1 MEGFFHIKGSD
12 KMKVSQDKLE
22 KIIEM
27 LADNYSYSAIADSV
41 GVTRYTVEQISK
53 KVRVDINSIKENE
66 YKELYDRYHMNKKD
80 RIQLYGKDLLKI
92 ERELSKRDLS
102 DISDADLIELKQKTI
117 SRLEKLFTPVNS
129 EPVEKTTQGIL
140 DALDNL
146 YTRIQNGEAVNGR
159 LELQVLQ
166 AMADVINSEEVTKK
180 LSILSMAID
189 TNEKPQ
195 E

>member
-1 MEGFFHIKGSD
+1 
-12 KMKVSQDKLE
+12 MKVSQDKLE

-53 KVRVDINSIKENE
+53 KVRVDINNIKENE

-117 SRLEKLFTPVNS
+117 SRLEKLFTPVNT
-129 EPVEKTTQGIL
+129 EPVEKTAQGIL

-146 YTRIQNGEAVNGR
+146 LTRIKSGEAVNGR

-180 LSILSMAID
+180 LSIISMAID

-195 E
+195 A

>member
-1 MEGFFHIKGSD
+1 
-12 KMKVSQDKLE
+12 MKVSQDKLE
-22 KIIEM
+22 RIIEM

-53 KVRVDINSIKENE
+53 KVRVDINNIKENE
-66 YKELYDRYHMNKKD
+66 YKALYDRYHMNKKS
-80 RIQLYGKDLLKI
+80 RIQLFGEDLLKI
-92 ERELSKRDLS
+92 EAELSKRDLS
-102 DISDADLIELKQKTI
+102 DLSDGELIELKQKTI
-117 SRLEKLFTPVNS
+117 SRLEKLFTPVNA

>member
-1 MEGFFHIKGSD
+1 MDVTKD
-12 KMKVSQDKLE
+12 KMQKAIK
-22 KIIEM
+22 M
-27 LADNYSYSAIADSV
+27 LAQNYSYRSIMESLGISRHAVELIAQQTKYDV
-41 GVTRYTVEQISK
+41 ALLRGE
-53 KVRVDINSIKENE
+53 E
-66 YKELYDRYHMNKKD
+66 YQKLYDEYHMNKTDK
-80 RIQLYGKDLLKI
+80 IKLYGKDLLKI

-102 DISDADLIELKQKTI
+102 DVSDADLIELKQKTI
-117 SRLEKLFTPVNS
+117 SRLEKLFTSVNS

-146 YTRIQNGEAVNGR
+146 LTRIQNGEAVNGR

-166 AMADVINSEEVTKK
+166 AMADVINSEEVAKK
-180 LSILSMAID
+180 LSIISMAID

>member
-1 MEGFFHIKGSD
+1 MNIPNDQYMQVVELLSK
-12 KMKVSQDKLE
+12 
-22 KIIEM
+22 
-27 LADNYSYSAIADSV
+27 NYSYSAIADTLHI
-41 GVTRYTVEQISK
+41 TRYAVERIARK
-53 KVRVDINSIKENE
+53 AKFDVARLKDKEFQ
-66 YKELYDRYHMNKKD
+66 ELYEKYYMNKRD
-80 RIQLYGKDLLKI
+80 RIQLFGEDLLKI
-92 ERELSKRDLS
+92 EQELSKRDLS
-102 DISDADLIELKQKTI
+102 DLSDGELIELKQKTI

-146 YTRIQNGEAVNGR
+146 LIRIQNGEAVNGR

-166 AMADVINSEEVTKK
+166 SMADVINSEEVTKK

>member
-1 MEGFFHIKGSD
+1 
-12 KMKVSQDKLE
+12 MKVSQDKLE

-80 RIQLYGKDLLKI
+80 RIQLFGEDLLKI
-92 ERELSKRDLS
+92 EQELSKRDLS
-102 DISDADLIELKQKTI
+102 DLSDGELIELKQKTI

-166 AMADVINSEEVTKK
+166 AMTDVINSEEVTKK

-195 E
+195 A